1 MRSKREGTSYRG
13 RLVPIAALVTATI
26 VFAVWALVFHHH
38 NLAVF
43 IVGHYAETL
52 ALLPALTM
60 LGLLSVVV
68 TIDAYIR
75 PDLKR
80 TMRLII
86 AVVFSVVIR
95 DHLEY
100 RLMIGEPRP
109 QLRTLVA
116 IYGYVVRPVVLVL
129 FMRMIV
135 SQKRLWWAWAL
146 VGVNATIYLTAL
158 FSDVCFYI
166 SHDNHYIGGPL
177 SDTAF
182 YIGAMLLIGYIVMAI
197 RVFEPKTR
205 RETWLPVL
213 MFELIIGA
221 LALDFNTYDFDYP
234 INYLTIAVV
243 IDCVI
248 NYIWLHL
255 KFVREHEQALQAEQR
270 IQIMMT
276 QIQPHFLYNSLT
288 VIQELCRSDPAQAE
302 AATVQFANYLRGNM
316 DALQTN
322 TPIPFGQELEHTRQY
337 LALEEMRF
345 EDKLTVRY
353 DIQCESFVLPNLTL
367 QPIVENAVRHGV
379 RGNADG
385 RGEVVIATRETPDR
399 YEITVKDNG
408 PGFDPEK
415 QPKDQGSSHV
425 GIQNVRQRLAQMC
438 GGELKIE
445 SIPGAGTCVTIAL
458 PKEENRR

>member
-1 MRSKREGTSYRG
+1 MRSKREGTSYRS
-13 RLVPIAALVTATI
+13 RLMPIAALVTATI

-182 YIGAMLLIGYIVMAI
+182 YIGAILFICYIVMTI

-234 INYLTIAVV
+234 ITYLTIAVV

-255 KFVREHEQALQAEQR
+255 QFVREHEEALQAEQR

-276 QIQPHFLYNSLT
+276 QIQPHFLYNTLST
-288 VIQELCRSDPAQAE
+288 IQALCRIDPEKAFTITE
-302 AATVQFANYLRGNM
+302 RFGTYLRQNI
-316 DALQTN
+316 DSLSQPN
-322 TPIPFGQELEHTRQY
+322 LIPVKKELEHTKIYSDIESVRFDNITVVY
-337 LALEEMRF
+337 DTPETGFSVPAL
-345 EDKLTVRY
+345 T
-353 DIQCESFVLPNLTL
+353 IQPL
-367 QPIVENAVRHGV
+367 VENAIRHGV
-379 RGNADG
+379 RTREKGIVCISTAKADG
-385 RGEVVIATRETPDR
+385 G
-399 YEITVKDNG
+399 YEIVIEDNG
-408 PGFDPEK
+408 KGFDTALTEK
-415 QPKDQGSSHV
+415 TDGTHI
-425 GIQNVRQRLAQMC
+425 GISNVRERLHSMC
-438 GGELKIE
+438 GGTMKLESTKDIGTKITIC
-445 SIPGAGTCVTIAL
+445 IP
-458 PKEENRR
+458 R